1 VIKAERRILNNLGF
15 VVHVHHP
22 HKLIYVYLH
31 VLGLLRN
38 NDNEILQKAW
48 NYMNDG
54 LRTDMFLRY
63 TPATI
68 ACACIFLAVRTN
80 KETVVLPK
88 HPFPWFELFDVSD
101 RDVKSV
107 CSMLI
112 DLYSIKKSPNFI
124 KLSHEIELLY
134 ETFLDQQKPD
144 IVDRTAEKREE
155 TNLTQNSNVLA
166 KIVNKHNEKP
176 IIDKAEVETKRK
188 NEPSR
193 IEKND
198 RKRSRSRESRHHRII
213 RSHGRSRSRSRDRHR
228 RSYDREGFVLKHE
241 DRVKRTKRAK

>member
-155 TNLTQNSNVLA
+155 
-166 KIVNKHNEKP
+166 
-176 IIDKAEVETKRK
+176 AEVETKRK